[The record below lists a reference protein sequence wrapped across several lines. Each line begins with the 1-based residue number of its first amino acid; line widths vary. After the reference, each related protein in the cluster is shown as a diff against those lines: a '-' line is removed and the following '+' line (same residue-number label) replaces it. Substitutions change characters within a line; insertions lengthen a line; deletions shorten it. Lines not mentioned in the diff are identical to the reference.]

1 MVSNTEKMND
11 SKQIS
16 RAESAMLMD
25 DVRNIQELQSG
36 IKLGNILEHSYHSNV
51 WGESDVPEV
60 KWFTDAKKRVLGGGV
75 NSKYKKQVNEAIED
89 ILLGWSNSIDEL
101 NGSIDTILYVLR
113 KVKEHPE
120 ERLSLEDYVF
130 FLAHRVVAVAILSRL
145 ALTDPEKLPDLNSNN
160 IPLD

>member
-60 KWFTDAKKRVLGGGV
+60 KWLPMPKKRVLGGGR
-75 NSKYKKQVNEAIED
+75 
-89 ILLGWSNSIDEL
+89 EL
-101 NGSIDTILYVLR
+101 KI
-113 KVKEHPE
+113 
-120 ERLSLEDYVF
+120 
-130 FLAHRVVAVAILSRL
+130 
-145 ALTDPEKLPDLNSNN
+145 
-160 IPLD
+160 